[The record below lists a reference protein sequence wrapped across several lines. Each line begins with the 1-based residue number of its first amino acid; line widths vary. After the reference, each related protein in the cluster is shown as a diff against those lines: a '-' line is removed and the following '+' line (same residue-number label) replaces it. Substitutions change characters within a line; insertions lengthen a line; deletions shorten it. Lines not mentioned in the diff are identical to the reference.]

1 MYTEQITQAMAIG
14 PAVAPQVIN
23 NTNKT
28 AGGIDMSVSRR
39 AIFILEIGAVT
50 GGGSINAQLV
60 EDTQASLASATNLAG
75 NNTSQA
81 GFNTANK
88 LVTFEVRAGQMS
100 KRYLG
105 LKITETGS
113 QNVIVCAIGFGA
125 EAIEKPGNA
134 NNAASVNTQ
143 NVVS

>member
-14 PAVAPQVIN
+14 PAVNPQVVN
-23 NTNKT
+23 NQSKT
-28 AGGIDMSVSRR
+28 AGGIDMAASRR

-60 EDTQASLASATNLAG
+60 EDTQASLATATNLAG
-75 NNTSQA
+75 SNTSLT
-81 GFNTANK
+81 GLTTANK
-88 LVTFEVRAGQMS
+88 QYTFEARAGQMT

-113 QNVIVCAIGFGA
+113 QNVNVCVVAIGMEG
-125 EAIEKPGNA
+125 IHKPDNA
-134 NNAASVNTQ
+134 NNDSSVVTQ

>member
-1 MYTEQITQAMAIG
+1 MYVEQITQALGFCTEID
-14 PAVAPQVIN
+14 PQTLN
-23 NTNKT
+23 NSNKT
-28 AGGIDMSVSRR
+28 TGGIDMAKFRR
-39 AIFILEIGAVT
+39 AMFVVAVGAVT
-50 GGGSINAQLV
+50 GGGALTMQLV
-60 EDTQASLASATNLAG
+60 EDTQSSLATATNLAG

>member
-1 MYTEQITQAMAIG
+1 MYVEQLTQSLGFCTE
-14 PAVAPQVIN
+14 VDPQVLN
-23 NTNKT
+23 NSNKT
-28 AGGIDMSVSRR
+28 AGPVDMSKFKR
-39 AIFILEIGAVT
+39 ALFVVNVGAVA
-50 GGGSINAQLV
+50 GGGALTLQLI
-60 EDTQASLASATNLAG
+60 EDTQSSLATATNLAG
-75 NNTSQA
+75 NNTSQT

-88 LVTFEVRAGQMS
+88 LVTFEVRSDQMT

-105 LKITETGS
+105 LKVTETGS
-113 QNVIVCAIGFGA
+113 QNVNVCVIGLGG

>member
-60 EDTQASLASATNLAG
+60 EDTQASLATATNLAG
-75 NNTSQA
+75 SNTSLT
-81 GFNTANK
+81 GLTTANK
-88 LVTFEVRAGQMS
+88 QYTFEARAGQMT

-105 LKITETGS
+105 LKITETGV
-113 QNVIVCAIGFGA
+113 QNVNVCVVAIGMEGVH
-125 EAIEKPGNA
+125 KPDNA
-134 NNAASVNTQ
+134 NNDASVVTQ